1 MTNEE
6 AIAIISNEYKCVDRD
21 CDIERSCGKCDLMIP
36 NKEPILEA
44 YKLAIKAL
52 EQQQSDTVSR
62 GAFEQV
68 MWERGVAIG
77 QLKELGYELGQKIE
91 PCEDAISGQ
100 AVCNIVNDIRDCISV
115 EGYCAIIERLKKLP
129 PVTPKSET
137 VTEFADRCRE
147 CGKMRK
153 GHWIWNFDK
162 GYCKCSECGI
172 GMGHKE
178 FDYCPNC
185 GAKMESEE

>member
-6 AIAIISNEYKCVDRD
+6 RHIAVLNRMLENMDVYDSIQPTTERKKAIKA
-21 CDIERSCGKCDLMIP
+21 
-36 NKEPILEA
+36 
-44 YKLAIKAL
+44 AIKAL
-52 EQQQSDTVSR
+52 EQQ
-62 GAFEQV
+62 
-68 MWERGVAIG
+68 
-77 QLKELGYELGQKIE
+77 
-91 PCEDAISGQ
+91 PCDAISREDAEQ
-100 AVCNIVNDIRDCISV
+100 MFRNIRSHLKPQDYKSAEEFNTRDLMLLNAEQMIHALPSV
-115 EGYCAIIERLKKLP
+115 
-129 PVTPKSET
+129 TQKSET

-162 GYCKCSECGI
+162 GYCKCSKCGI

-185 GAKMESEE
+185 GAKMQESEE

>member
-1 MTNEE
+1 MRLT
-6 AIAIISNEYKCVDRD
+6 I
-21 CDIERSCGKCDLMIP
+21 DIPKQMYLNAKADMLCGAD
-36 NKEPILEA
+36 ILVS
-44 YKLAIKAL
+44 AIKN
-52 EQQQSDTVSR
+52 
-62 GAFEQV
+62 
-68 MWERGVAIG
+68 GV
-77 QLKELGYELGQKIE
+77 
-91 PCEDAISGQ
+91 PH
-100 AVCNIVNDIRDCISV
+100 
-115 EGYCAIIERLKKLP
+115 
-129 PVTPKSET
+129 ET

-185 GAKMESEE
+185 GAKMQESEE